1 MLDATKLV
9 VAITMMTMVKSQD
22 LSDCAWHPD
31 PDQAILQ
38 CNLKTLQTGPADIPQ
53 VNNWSKG
60 PKKPVISNQ
69 GMIWVVQKQPTRDS
83 TISRVAKCSVT

>member
-1 MLDATKLV
+1 MAVMLDATKLV
-9 VAITMMTMVKSQD
+9 VAITMVTMVKSQD

-38 CNLKTLQTGPADIPQ
+38 CNLKTLQTGPAVIPQ

-60 PKKPVISNQ
+60 PVISNQ
-69 GMIWVVQKQPTRDS
+69 GMIWVVQKQPGLRN
-83 TISRVAKCSVT
+83 VL

>member
-9 VAITMMTMVKSQD
+9 VAITMVTMVKCQD

-38 CNLKTLQTGPADIPQ
+38 CNLKTLQTGPAVIPQ

-60 PKKPVISNQ
+60 PKKSKH
-69 GMIWVVQKQPTRDS
+69 QKSGDDFGCPKT
-83 TISRVAKCSVT
+83 A

>member
-9 VAITMMTMVKSQD
+9 AAMITMVTMVKSQD

-38 CNLKTLQTGPADIPQ
+38 CNLKTLQTGPAVIPQ
-53 VNNWSKG
+53 VNN
-60 PKKPVISNQ
+60 
-69 GMIWVVQKQPTRDS
+69 
-83 TISRVAKCSVT
+83 

>member
-1 MLDATKLV
+1 MLAA
-9 VAITMMTMVKSQD
+9 VAITMMVVSMGKSQD
-22 LSDCAWHPD
+22 VSDCAWHPD

-38 CNLKTLQTGPADIPQ
+38 CNLKTLQTGPAVIPQ

-69 GMIWVVQKQPTRDS
+69 GMIWAVQKQPRDS
-83 TISRVAKCSVT
+83 SISRVA